1 MQLGAAGL
9 DLLKQSEGFRSD
21 SYLDIAGVPTIGYG
35 HRILPGESFPHGVQR
50 EQAEAILARDILEA
64 EDHLRRLVKVPLTQG
79 QFDAL
84 VDFIFNLGAGRFAA
98 STLLREINS
107 GKLPGRRRAAIALG
121 PGGRPRNCRPEGPP
135 RSRVA
140 ALDRLC
146 QPECQS
152 KLGRR
157 LNCLCWKSN
166 WYDEIADKISNYITR
181 ATYRDL

>member
-107 GKLPGRRRAAIALG
+107 GKYQAAGEQLLRWDRAGAHEI
-121 PGGRPRNCRPEGPP
+121 
-135 RSRVA
+135 A
-140 ALDRLC
+140 ALKARREAEFRLWTGSAS
-146 QPECQS
+146 P
-152 KLGRR
+152 
-157 LNCLCWKSN
+157 NAN
-166 WYDEIADKISNYITR
+166 P
-181 ATYRDL
+181 DLVVG